1 MILRIWAILII
12 SDPFFIVFSRS
23 KLPELFVGKRESG
36 SIIKKK
42 SFANGYIFY
51 GAEGVGKKQ
60 TALRFIKDIFKQSSP
75 TKNTE
80 EININ
85 KNHPD
90 FLVIEPE
97 SLLATKSPKNS
108 DLRKTIKSRSEI
120 IKIAQIRNIKTFLS
134 QKSINSEKKIVL
146 IIDAHLLN
154 EAASNCLLK
163 TLEEPSNGI
172 FILLTSQLNLLLD
185 TIISRCQ
192 LIRFRSFSSKQIK
205 SIFKDYLDT
214 SKLNI
219 NTNLKFEDLIN
230 SANGSPNQLLKN
242 IEIWNDF
249 SDEIISKLDSPI
261 KNSLEILEISKLIS
275 EKLEIYQQ
283 IFLVNLIQTIWWRKT
298 KNISLIKKLE
308 HLKYLLR
315 KNIQPR
321 LAWEITFLKILIDDI

>member
-1 MILRIWAILII
+1 MIEVKKNNFLLNEEVNT
-12 SDPFFIVFSRS
+12 S
-23 KLPELFVGKRESG
+23 LNN
-36 SIIKKK
+36 IIKKK

-60 TALRFIKDIFKQSSP
+60 TALQFIKEIFKQSSP
-75 TKNTE
+75 SENVEDRITN
-80 EININ
+80 N
-85 KNHPD
+85 NHPD
-90 FLVIEPE
+90 FLIIEPDPIW
-97 SLLATKSPKNS
+97 ANKSSAIPNLEK
-108 DLRKTIKSRSEI
+108 KIKSGTEI

-172 FILLTSQLNLLLD
+172 FILLTSKLNLHLD

-192 LIRFRSFSSKQIK
+192 IVRFRSFSSEKIK
-205 SIFKDYLDT
+205 FILREYLDT

-219 NTNLKFEDLIN
+219 NTKLNFEDLIN

-242 IEIWNDF
+242 IEIWNSF
-249 SDEIISKLDSPI
+249 SDKITNKLDSPI
-261 KNSLEILEISKLIS
+261 KNSLEILEISKVIS

-283 IFLVNLIQTIWWRKT
+283 ICLVNLIQNIWWRKT
-298 KNISLIKKLE
+298 KNIGLVKKLE
-308 HLKYLLR
+308 NLKYFLR

-321 LAWEITFLKILIDDI
+321 LAWEITFLKISMEDI

>member
-1 MILRIWAILII
+1 MIELKK
-12 SDPFFIVFSRS
+12 DNFFLNEEVNIC
-23 KLPELFVGKRESG
+23 LNN
-36 SIIKKK
+36 IIKKK

-60 TALRFIKDIFKQSSP
+60 TALRFIKEIFKQSSP
-75 TKNTE
+75 IENTE
-80 EININ
+80 EIIIKN
-85 KNHPD
+85 NHPD

-97 SLLATKSPKNS
+97 PLLATKSPKNS
-108 DLRKTIKSRSEI
+108 DLGKTIKSRSEI

-146 IIDAHLLN
+146 IIDAHFLN

-192 LIRFRSFSSKQIK
+192 LVRFRSFSSKQIK
-205 SIFKDYLDT
+205 SILKDYLDT

-230 SANGSPNQLLKN
+230 SANGSPHQLLKN

-261 KNSLEILEISKLIS
+261 KNSLEIIEISKLIS

-283 IFLVNLIQTIWWRKT
+283 IYLVNLIQTIWWRNT
-298 KNISLIKKLE
+298 KNIGLAKKLE
-308 HLKYLLR
+308 NLKYLLR

-321 LAWEITFLKILIDDI
+321 LAWEITFLKILMENI

>member
-1 MILRIWAILII
+1 MIEVKKNNLFNEEVNTCLNNII
-12 SDPFFIVFSRS
+12 QN
-23 KLPELFVGKRESG
+23 
-36 SIIKKK
+36 K

-60 TALRFIKDIFKQSSP
+60 TALEFIKEIFKQSSP
-75 TKNTE
+75 CKNVE
-80 EININ
+80 EKITNN
-85 KNHPD
+85 NHPD
-90 FLVIEPE
+90 FLIIEPT
-97 SLLATKSPKNS
+97 SLLGTKNS
-108 DLRKTIKSRSEI
+108 RSSDIEKTIKSGSEI
-120 IKIAQIRNIKTFLS
+120 IKIAQIRNIKTFLG

-172 FILLTSQLNLLLD
+172 FILLTSKLNLLLD

-192 LIRFRSFSSKQIK
+192 IVRFRSFSSKQMK
-205 SIFKDYLDT
+205 SIFNDYLDS
-214 SKLNI
+214 SKLKI
-219 NTNLKFEDLIN
+219 NTELIFEDLIN

-298 KNISLIKKLE
+298 KDIGLVKRLE
-308 HLKYLLR
+308 NLKYHLR
-315 KNIQPR
+315 KNIQPK
-321 LAWEITFLKILIDDI
+321 LAWETTFLKISMKM

>member
-1 MILRIWAILII
+1 MIEVKKKNL
-12 SDPFFIVFSRS
+12 
-23 KLPELFVGKRESG
+23 LFNDEINTYLNN
-36 SIIKKK
+36 IIKNK

-60 TALRFIKDIFKQSSP
+60 TALQFIKGIFKQSSLSENVEEKI
-75 TKNTE
+75 TKN
-80 EININ
+80 
-85 KNHPD
+85 NHPD
-90 FLVIEPE
+90 FLIIEPD
-97 SLLATKSPKNS
+97 SPLATKNS
-108 DLRKTIKSRSEI
+108 RSSDFEKTIKNGSEM
-120 IKIAQIRNIKTFLS
+120 IKISQIRNIKTFLG

-172 FILLTSQLNLLLD
+172 FILLTSKLNLLLD

-192 LIRFRSFSSKQIK
+192 IVRFRSFSSKQIE
-205 SIFKDYLDT
+205 SILNDYVDT
-214 SKLNI
+214 SKLKI
-219 NTNLKFEDLIN
+219 NTKIKIEDLIN

-249 SDEIISKLDSPI
+249 SDEIISKLNSPI

-275 EKLEIYQQ
+275 EKLTIYQQ

-298 KNISLIKKLE
+298 KKVSLIKKLE
-308 HLKYLLR
+308 NLKYLLG
-315 KNIQPR
+315 KNIQPK
-321 LAWEITFLKILIDDI
+321 LAWETTFLKISMEDIKD

>member
-1 MILRIWAILII
+1 MIEVKKNNL
-12 SDPFFIVFSRS
+12 FFNEEVNTCL
-23 KLPELFVGKRESG
+23 KN
-36 SIIKKK
+36 IIKKQ
-42 SFANGYIFY
+42 SFVNGYIFY

-60 TALRFIKDIFKQSSP
+60 TALQFVKEIFKQSSP
-75 TKNTE
+75 SENIE
-80 EININ
+80 ERITNN
-85 KNHPD
+85 NHPD
-90 FLVIEPE
+90 FLVIEPD
-97 SLLATKSPKNS
+97 SLLANKSSGSSELEK
-108 DLRKTIKSRSEI
+108 KIKSGYEI

-172 FILLTSQLNLLLD
+172 FILLTSKLNLLLD

-192 LIRFRSFSSKQIK
+192 IVRFRSFSSQQIK
-205 SIFKDYLDT
+205 SILKEYLDT
-214 SKLNI
+214 SKSNI
-219 NTNLKFEDLIN
+219 NAKLKFEDLIN

-249 SDEIISKLDSPI
+249 SDDIISKLDSPI

-275 EKLEIYQQ
+275 EKLDISQQ
-283 IFLVNLIQTIWWRKT
+283 ICLVNLIQIIWWRKT
-298 KNISLIKKLE
+298 KNIGLVKKLE
-308 HLKYLLR
+308 NLKYLLR

-321 LAWEITFLKILIDDI
+321 LAWEIAFLKISMEDI